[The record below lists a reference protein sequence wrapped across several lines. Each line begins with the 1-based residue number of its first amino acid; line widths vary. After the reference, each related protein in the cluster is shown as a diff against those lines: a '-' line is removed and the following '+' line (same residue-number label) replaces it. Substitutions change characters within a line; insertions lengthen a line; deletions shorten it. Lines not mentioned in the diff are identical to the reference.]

1 MSNSEKKITVGLVTP
16 VAPPAGG
23 MAIQAQKLVE
33 HLRQEG
39 LAVVVFATNP
49 DFPRP
54 FGWLMRVKGG
64 RTFFRFFLYLYQLRR
79 LRSVDIVH
87 ILGASHFYFFASV
100 APAVLLGKLFGKKVL
115 LNYRGGEAAA
125 FFAEYKKFVALTVNR
140 ADLIAVPSEF
150 LREVFVEQLGCRV
163 EVLPNIADFEKFP
176 FRQRTSFQPK
186 IVVARSLEPIYGHR
200 VILQA
205 FARLLDDYPNA
216 LLRIAGEGSLKS
228 ELENVAADLGIT
240 EKVHFLGNLSVD
252 ELAGVYDNCDLMVN
266 ASTADNFPGALL
278 EAFMCGLPV
287 VTTDAGGI
295 PCMVKN
301 HENGVV
307 CKVNDVRCL
316 TEGML
321 YLLQNPHKA
330 AAFATQARLF
340 AMQYSWPRVRQKL
353 FELYGLEVGS

>member
-1 MSNSEKKITVGLVTP
+1 MSNSEKKFTVGLVTP

-33 HLRQEG
+33 RLRQEG

-54 FGWLMRVKGG
+54 FGWLMHVKGV
-64 RTFFRFFLYLYQLRR
+64 RTFFRFFLYLYHLRR

-87 ILGASHFYFFASV
+87 ILGASHFFFFASV
-100 APAVLLGKLFGKKVL
+100 APAVLVGKLFGKKVL

-125 FFAEYKKFVALTVNR
+125 FFAKYKKFVAMTVNR
-140 ADLIAVPSEF
+140 ADLVAVPSEF
-150 LREVFVEQLGCRV
+150 LREVFAEQLGCRV

-186 IVVARSLEPIYGHR
+186 IVVSRSLEPIYGHR
-200 VILQA
+200 IVLQA
-205 FARLLDDYPNA
+205 FARLLKVYPKA
-216 LLRIAGEGSLKS
+216 ILRIAGEGSLKG
-228 ELENVAADLGIT
+228 ELENAVADLGIA
-240 EKVHFLGNLSVD
+240 EKVHFLGNLSVA
-252 ELAGVYDNCDLMVN
+252 ELAEVYDNSDLMVN
-266 ASTADNFPGALL
+266 ASSADNFPGALL

-287 VTTDAGGI
+287 VTTAAGGI
-295 PCMVKN
+295 PCMVK
-301 HENGVV
+301 HHQNGVL
-307 CKVNDVRCL
+307 CEVNDVRCL

-321 YLLQNPHKA
+321 FVLQNPQKA
-330 AAFATQARLF
+330 AAFATQARQF

-353 FELYGLEVGS
+353 FELYGLEVGN